1 MTTAHHAILSNGQVA
16 WSTDP
21 NPHTALAELTALAEA
36 SDSTVIAM
44 VRVRADEWGNS
55 HCQQVPLPLRSP
67 TEAPMGI
74 NTPAV
79 RAWLAQHDQQVA
91 HAAWN
96 RGYSHAHWQEQGY
109 TDGRDHIPA
118 HLADQ
123 LEHWNP
129 YPIPDTTDQTA
140 AELTAKDQET

>member
-1 MTTAHHAILSNGQVA
+1 MSTTHHAILGNGQLA
-16 WSTDP
+16 SSTEA

-36 SDSTVIAM
+36 SDTTVIALT
-44 VRVRADEWGNS
+44 RIRTDEWGQS
-55 HCQQVPLPLRSP
+55 YAQQVPLPLRSP
-67 TEAPMGI
+67 TAAPAGI
-74 NTPAV
+74 LSPAG

-96 RGYSHAHWQEQGY
+96 RGYSHCHWQEQAY

-129 YPIPDTTDQTA
+129 YPIPTTTDQTTTDQ
-140 AELTAKDQET
+140 TAKDQET